1 MAASLLR
8 FSSLVFAVL
17 IPVFLLIAY
26 LTRPGFRFS
35 TRRSLRVGFRRILS
49 HRSFLFL
56 LPLPLFHSALSSA
69 PFSRIVAPFF
79 SFPSIFFIARFSLM
93 SSSWQG
99 TEIASEGEGKVLGWP
114 QSEGRILGSS

>member
-1 MAASLLR
+1 MRHAAKQLSACLLR
-8 FSSLVFAVL
+8 
-17 IPVFLLIAY
+17 LLQDEAPWT
-26 LTRPGFRFS
+26 LKFTG
-35 TRRSLRVGFRRILS
+35 
-49 HRSFLFL
+49 LFL